1 MFFFSSLSSSSRRQ
15 ILNRITARRHLSSI
29 SSSSSSATTT
39 TTTTSLTT
47 ETRTFE
53 YFPHQKRRF
62 DFVRSSSF
70 HQPQHPNSCL
80 RRQYS
85 SDLPSSFQEI
95 TMPALS
101 PTMTKGG
108 VTTWLFLRGK
118 KFPPGT
124 FSRRSKR
131 TKQPWRGWNRWRTD
145 RGENF
150 NRSREGRYRRR
161 DDFVSHG
168 GG

>member
-29 SSSSSSATTT
+29 SSSSSAT

-70 HQPQHPNSCL
+70 HQPQHPNLCL

-108 VTTWLFLRGK
+108 VTTWLVSEGQKVSAGDVLAEI
-118 KFPPGT
+118 
-124 FSRRSKR
+124 
-131 TKQPWRGWNRWRTD
+131 QTD
-145 RGENF
+145 KATMEIA
-150 NRSREGRYRRR
+150 
-161 DDFVSHG
+161 
-168 GG
+168 